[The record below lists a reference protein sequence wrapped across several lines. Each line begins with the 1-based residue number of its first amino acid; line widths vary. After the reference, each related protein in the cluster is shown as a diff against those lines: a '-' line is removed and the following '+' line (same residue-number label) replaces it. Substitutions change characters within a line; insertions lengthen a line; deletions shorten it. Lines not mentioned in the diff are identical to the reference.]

1 MKKFTVL
8 VAIDF
13 SKSSYIVLEKA
24 LGFTNLMNGDLHV
37 VHVVENSFFSKKV
50 NLESAK
56 KSGFLELSKKF
67 NSIKKENFH
76 CVSGKV
82 KIEVAK
88 IASVLDADM
97 IIMGNSGETN
107 FLDTLIMGSH
117 TKEIIKY
124 SQTPILVMKKEHELK
139 YKNILI
145 LTDMSEDSAKAI
157 KYIAKLFSNSSITL
171 VNLFYM
177 PLGNTTMSLYGM
189 DPVSLANYQK
199 SVQQESQKEL
209 EQFLK
214 SLSLAK
220 EINTT
225 VRSIE
230 SSLNAKMFNNE
241 VKEIS
246 HDLLA
251 IHATQNVS
259 FFAFDI
265 LEQSL
270 TDVMVVK

>member
-1 MKKFTVL
+1 MKRFTVL

-13 SKSSYIVLEKA
+13 SKSSYVVLEKA
-24 LGFTNLMNGDLHV
+24 IGFTNFMNGDLHV
-37 VHVVENSFFSKKV
+37 VHVVESSFFSKRV

-56 KSGFLELSKKF
+56 DSGFLELSKKF
-67 NSIKKENFH
+67 NSIKKDNFH

-82 KIEVAK
+82 KVEVANTAN
-88 IASVLDADM
+88 ILGADM
-97 IIMGNSGETN
+97 IIMGNSGDTN
-107 FLDTLIMGSH
+107 FLDALVMGSH

-124 SQTPILVMKKEHELK
+124 AQSPILVMKKEHELK

-145 LTDMSEDSAKAI
+145 LTDMSEESAKAI
-157 KYIAKLFSNSSITL
+157 KYTSKLFANSSITL

-177 PLGNTTMSLYGM
+177 PLSSTMSLYGM
-189 DPVSLANYQK
+189 DPESLATYQQ
-199 SVQQESQKEL
+199 SVQEESQLEL
-209 EQFLK
+209 DLFLG
-214 SLSLAK
+214 SLSLPK
-220 EINTT
+220 EID
-225 VRSIE
+225 VEALSIK
-230 SSLNAKMFNNE
+230 SSLNAKTFNEE
-241 VKEIS
+241 VKEINY
-246 HDLLA
+246 DLLV

>member
-13 SKSSYIVLEKA
+13 SKSSYVVLEKA
-24 LGFTNLMNGDLHV
+24 LGFTNLMKADLHV
-37 VHVVENSFFSKKV
+37 VHVIEGSFFSKKV
-50 NLESAK
+50 DLESAK
-56 KSGFLELSKKF
+56 ESGFLKLSEKF
-67 NSIKKENFH
+67 SSIKKDNYH

-82 KIEVAK
+82 KVEVANTAN
-88 IASVLDADM
+88 ILCADM

-107 FLDTLIMGSH
+107 FLDAFIMGSH

-124 SQTPILVMKKEHELK
+124 AQTPILVMKKEHDIK
-139 YKNILI
+139 YNNILI
-145 LTDMSEDSAKAI
+145 LTDMSKESAHAI
-157 KYIAKLFSNSSITL
+157 KYTAELFANSSITL

-177 PLGNTTMSLYGM
+177 PLGSTMSLYGM
-189 DPVSLANYQK
+189 DPKSLAVYQ
-199 SVQQESQKEL
+199 QEIQDESQKEL
-209 EQFLK
+209 ELFLK

-220 EINTT
+220 EMNVTA
-225 VRSIE
+225 RSIK
-230 SSLNAKMFNNE
+230 SSLSAKTFNQE
-241 VKEIS
+241 VEEIK
-246 HDLLA
+246 HDLLV

-270 TDVMVVK
+270 ADVMVVK